1 MREIIADKELSGA
14 QPVQDDG
21 ADNEFIEAAN
31 DNEHLETKT
40 RPSYKKGATLRL
52 DGPVA
57 GLVSLEKGAAY
68 LGGNKICATRRHS
81 ARADAGSQNALKSR
95 R

>member
-40 RPSYKKGATLRL
+40 RPSYKRAQPYDWTAQSQDLCHWKKGL
-52 DGPVA
+52 PIW
-57 GLVSLEKGAAY
+57 
-68 LGGNKICATRRHS
+68 GNKICATRRHS